1 MRRTRLRDVTIRAV
15 KPLRVRFTHA
25 WPSVVLSNRISFIA
39 RVRRDASKNSMFRKI
54 LVAVL
59 KLALIVALFS
69 FLASRA
75 LKGSA
80 FSEINV
86 DANGV
91 RFLCVGFLFNLTATI
106 VTIVR
111 WRALL
116 RALDAPLSLVDALR
130 FGFLGFAFNLS
141 PLGVVG
147 GDATK
152 IVLVAKKASVSADV
166 ATASVVLDRFIGLYA
181 MFALGLSVAFASG
194 FYVNSAPL
202 ARFTTQ
208 GLIALTLASTI
219 FLMFVVLPPSR
230 RRRRERLAGSLPV
243 VGSLLQ
249 KATAATLLYRDRK
262 RTLLAAF
269 FATLV
274 VHSLFA
280 LSLYCFAR
288 GVYASTPSLVDHFVL
303 YCSANV
309 GSTIPLSAGPFEYFL
324 DELYPLFNAAPN
336 LAFTKGYGATV
347 GVFYRLATFGVAAT
361 GVVFYFTTRSV
372 KANDSEKKA
381 A

>member
-1 MRRTRLRDVTIRAV
+1 
-15 KPLRVRFTHA
+15 
-25 WPSVVLSNRISFIA
+25 
-39 RVRRDASKNSMFRKI
+39 MFRKI
-54 LVAVL
+54 FVAVA

-69 FLASRA
+69 FLAVRG

-86 DANGV
+86 DSRGV
-91 RFLCVGFLFNLTATI
+91 CFLCAGFLFNLTATI

-111 WRALL
+111 WQALL
-116 RALDAPLSLVDALR
+116 RAIDAPLSLFDALR

-152 IVLVAKKASVSADV
+152 IVLVAKKTSVSADR

-194 FYVNSAPL
+194 FYADPAPL

-219 FLMFVVLPPSR
+219 FLAFVVLPPSR
-230 RRRRERLAGSLPV
+230 RRRREKLAGALPF
-243 VGSLLQ
+243 VGPLLQ
-249 KATAATLLYRDRK
+249 KATAATLLYRKRK
-262 RTLLAAF
+262 GTLLAAF
-269 FATLV
+269 FATLA

-280 LSLYCFAR
+280 LSLFCFAR
-288 GVYASTPSLVDHFVL
+288 GVYVATPTLVDHFVL

-324 DELYPLFNAAPN
+324 DELYPLFNNDAN
-336 LAFTKGYGATV
+336 LSFTQGYGAAV
-347 GVFYRLATFGVAAT
+347 GVVYRLATFGVAT
-361 GVVFYFTTRSV
+361 LGVLYYFMSRGRKPERS
-372 KANDSEKKA
+372 KTA

>member
-1 MRRTRLRDVTIRAV
+1 
-15 KPLRVRFTHA
+15 
-25 WPSVVLSNRISFIA
+25 
-39 RVRRDASKNSMFRKI
+39 MFRKV
-54 LVAVL
+54 LVAVV

-69 FLASRA
+69 FLAVRA
-75 LKGSA
+75 LQGSA

-86 DANGV
+86 DSNGV
-91 RFLCVGFLFNLTATI
+91 CFLCAGFLFNLTATV

-116 RALDAPLSLVDALR
+116 RALDAPLSLGDALR

-166 ATASVVLDRFIGLYA
+166 ATASVVFDRFIGLYA
-181 MFALGLSVAFASG
+181 MFVLGLGVAFASG
-194 FYVNSAPL
+194 FHANPAPL

-208 GLIALTLASTI
+208 GLIALTLAATI

-230 RRRRERLAGSLPV
+230 RRRRERLAGALPF
-243 VGSLLQ
+243 VGPLLQ
-249 KATAATLLYRDRK
+249 KATAATLLYRNRK
-262 RTLLAAF
+262 RTLLATF

-280 LSLYCFAR
+280 ISLYCFAR
-288 GVYASTPSLVDHFVL
+288 GVYVATPTLVDHFVL

-324 DELYPLFNAAPN
+324 DELYPLFAVAPN
-336 LAFTKGYGATV
+336 ASFSRGYGATV
-347 GVFYRLATFGVAAT
+347 GVVYRFATFGVAAL
-361 GVVFYFTTRSV
+361 GVVYYFTTRSA
-372 KANDSEKKA
+372 KKNRAEKEVA
-381 A
+381 

>member
-1 MRRTRLRDVTIRAV
+1 
-15 KPLRVRFTHA
+15 
-25 WPSVVLSNRISFIA
+25 
-39 RVRRDASKNSMFRKI
+39 MFRKI
-54 LVAVL
+54 LVAVV

-69 FLASRA
+69 FLTIRA
-75 LKGSA
+75 LKSSA

-86 DANGV
+86 DSRGAC
-91 RFLCVGFLFNLTATI
+91 FLCAGFLFNLTATI

-116 RALDAPLSLVDALR
+116 QALDAPLSLGDALR

-152 IVLVAKKASVSADV
+152 IVLVAKKTSVSADV

-194 FYVNSAPL
+194 FYANPSPL

-208 GLIALTLASTI
+208 GLIALTLASTT
-219 FLMFVVLPPSR
+219 FLTFVVWPPSR
-230 RRRRERLAGSLPV
+230 RRRRERLAGFLPV
-243 VGSLLQ
+243 VGPLLQ
-249 KATAATLLYRDRK
+249 KATAATLLYRNRK

-269 FATLV
+269 GATLV

-280 LSLYCFAR
+280 LSLYCVAR
-288 GVYASTPSLVDHFVL
+288 GVYVATPTLVDHFVL

-324 DELYPLFNAAPN
+324 DELYPLFNAASN
-336 LAFTKGYGATV
+336 LAFTQGYGATV
-347 GVFYRLATFGVAAT
+347 GVVYRFATFGVAAL
-361 GVVFYFTTRSV
+361 GVVYYFTTRSA
-372 KANDSEKKA
+372 KRNRDEKKA

>member
-1 MRRTRLRDVTIRAV
+1 
-15 KPLRVRFTHA
+15 
-25 WPSVVLSNRISFIA
+25 
-39 RVRRDASKNSMFRKI
+39 MFRKI
-54 LVAVL
+54 FVAVV
-59 KLALIVALFS
+59 KLTLIVALFS
-69 FLASRA
+69 FLAVRA
-75 LKGSA
+75 LKSSA

-86 DANGV
+86 DARGV
-91 RFLCVGFLFNLTATI
+91 CFLCAGFLFNLIATTI
-106 VTIVR
+106 TIVR

-116 RALDAPLSLVDALR
+116 RALDAPLSFIDALR

-152 IVLVAKKASVSADV
+152 VVLVAKKASVSADV

-194 FYVNSAPL
+194 FHANPAPL

-208 GLIALTLASTI
+208 GLIALTIASTM
-219 FLMFVVLPPSR
+219 FLTLVVLPQSEN
-230 RRRRERLAGSLPV
+230 RRREKLAGSLPV
-243 VGSLLQ
+243 VGALLQ

-262 RTLLAAF
+262 QTLLASF
-269 FATLV
+269 FATLA

-288 GVYASTPSLVDHFVL
+288 GVYVATPSLVDHFVL

-324 DELYPLFNAAPN
+324 DELYPLFNAASN
-336 LAFTKGYGATV
+336 LAFTQGYGATV
-347 GVFYRLATFGVAAT
+347 GVVYRLATFGVAT
-361 GVVFYFTTRSV
+361 LGVVFYFTTRSA
-372 KANDSEKKA
+372 KTDEIKKKTA
-381 A
+381 

>member
-1 MRRTRLRDVTIRAV
+1 
-15 KPLRVRFTHA
+15 
-25 WPSVVLSNRISFIA
+25 
-39 RVRRDASKNSMFRKI
+39 MFRKI
-54 LVAVL
+54 LVAVV

-69 FLASRA
+69 FLTIRA
-75 LKGSA
+75 LKSSA

-86 DANGV
+86 DSRGAC
-91 RFLCVGFLFNLTATI
+91 FLCAGFLFNLTATI

-116 RALDAPLSLVDALR
+116 QALDAPLSLGDALR

-152 IVLVAKKASVSADV
+152 IVLVAKKTSVSADV

-194 FYVNSAPL
+194 FYANPSPL

-208 GLIALTLASTI
+208 GLIALTLASTT
-219 FLMFVVLPPSR
+219 FLTFVVWPPSR
-230 RRRRERLAGSLPV
+230 RRRRERLAGFLPV
-243 VGSLLQ
+243 AGPLLQ
-249 KATAATLLYRDRK
+249 KATAATLLYRNRK

-269 FATLV
+269 WATLV

-280 LSLYCFAR
+280 LSLYCVAR
-288 GVYASTPSLVDHFVL
+288 GVYVATPTLVDHFVL

-324 DELYPLFNAAPN
+324 DELYPLFNAASN
-336 LAFTKGYGATV
+336 LAFTQGYGATV
-347 GVFYRLATFGVAAT
+347 GVVYRFATFGVAAL
-361 GVVFYFTTRSV
+361 GVVYYFTTRSA
-372 KANDSEKKA
+372 KRNRDEKKA